1 MRERVF
7 LIGIVSIGA
16 LGCEEG
22 GNLAVSAGA
31 PVTAVVQGTI
41 RECGRPLAGAQ
52 VELQVQQDE
61 PEQARPVDARI
72 GPVTTSRE
80 GRYVVEVGPAF
91 AIPGQASVLLRVTPS
106 GGVTQEIPGGTL
118 ELRLGQPARDTTRLD
133 ADLGLER
140 GVC

>member
-1 MRERVF
+1 MRKSDL
-7 LIGIVSIGA
+7 LIVILSIGA
-16 LGCEEG
+16 CGCEEG
-22 GNLAVSAGA
+22 GSLAVSAGA

-41 RECGRPLAGAQ
+41 RDCGQPVAGAQ

-80 GRYVVEVGPAF
+80 GGYVVEVGPAF
-91 AIPGQASVLLRVTPS
+91 AIPGEASVLLRVTPS
-106 GGVTQEIPGGTL
+106 RGVTQEIPGGTL